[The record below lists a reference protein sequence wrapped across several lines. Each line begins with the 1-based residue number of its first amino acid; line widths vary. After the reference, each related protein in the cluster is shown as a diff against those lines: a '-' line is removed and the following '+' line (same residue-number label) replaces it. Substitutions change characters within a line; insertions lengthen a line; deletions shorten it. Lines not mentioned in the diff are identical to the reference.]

1 MLQEIKIK
9 KACVIYVLLLDLM
22 YLIYYL
28 DVKKWRDFQ
37 QTYKEAFL
45 MALCLLYI
53 LPEIKRSNRLH
64 RNLISNSEPT
74 IK

>member
-9 KACVIYVLLLDLM
+9 KACVIYVPLLDLM

-28 DVKKWRDFQ
+28 DGKKWRDFQ
-37 QTYKEAFL
+37 QTFKETFL